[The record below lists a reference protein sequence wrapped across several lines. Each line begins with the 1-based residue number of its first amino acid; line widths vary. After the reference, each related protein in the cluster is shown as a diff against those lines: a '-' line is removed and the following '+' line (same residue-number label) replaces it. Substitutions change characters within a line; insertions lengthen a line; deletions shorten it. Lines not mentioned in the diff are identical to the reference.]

1 MKRIISL
8 ALAATIS
15 GSVLADH
22 RGHTRHSRPHYDRH
36 YNSHQWVVPAIVA
49 GAIVYGAT
57 RYYSPPP
64 PPVQY
69 VERPIYYEIPSSA
82 IVEVN
87 GALYNRKSLYDPSCR
102 CYKSVL
108 IPLNQ

>member
-1 MKRIISL
+1 MKRIIAL
-8 ALAATIS
+8 AVAATIS

-22 RGHTRHSRPHYDRH
+22 RGYSRHSRPH

-69 VERPIYYEIPSSA
+69 VEQPTYYEIPSSA

-87 GALYNRKSLYDPSCR
+87 GTLYNRKSLYDPSCR

>member
-1 MKRIISL
+1 MKRIIAL
-8 ALAATIS
+8 AIAATIS

-22 RGHTRHSRPHYDRH
+22 RGYSRH
-36 YNSHQWVVPAIVA
+36 YNQHYNMVIPALIA
-49 GAIVYGAT
+49 GAVIYGAT
-57 RYYSPPP
+57 QYSPPS

-69 VERPIYYEIPSSA
+69 IERPIYYEIPSSA

-87 GALYNRKSLYDPSCR
+87 GALYNRKSLYDPACR

>member
-1 MKRIISL
+1 MKRIMAL
-8 ALAATIS
+8 AIAATIS

-22 RGHTRHSRPHYDRH
+22 RGYNRHSRPH
-36 YNSHQWVVPAIVA
+36 YNSHQWVVPALIA
-49 GAIVYGAT
+49 GAVIYGAT
-57 RYYSPPP
+57 QYSPPT

-69 VERPIYYEIPSSA
+69 IERPIYYEIPSSA

-87 GALYNRKSLYDPSCR
+87 GALYNRKSLYDPACR